1 MKKAKEELNSFFF
14 CVAEKDR
21 PTPYSQE
28 LMGGAY
34 STVFAFPSP
43 FSFRAPAPL
52 LVIHTQRDIDIDID
66 TDICTYIYDGTA
78 ETSHKPKKK
87 GNARQRNKDSFLR
100 RSAKTKTNK
109 QKKKTHIHTS
119 THLELFCRHLKP
131 LSLCSLIRRPL
142 RIHVLSIISVPFS
155 RSLQKKK
162 KKDKNFVDL
171 FLVVADITDQLDRSR
186 HRYQSPPR

>member
-87 GNARQRNKDSFLR
+87 RKRETEKQGLFPKAVGKNK
-100 RSAKTKTNK
+100 NK
-109 QKKKTHIHTS
+109 QA
-119 THLELFCRHLKP
+119 
-131 LSLCSLIRRPL
+131 
-142 RIHVLSIISVPFS
+142 
-155 RSLQKKK
+155 KKK
-162 KKDKNFVDL
+162 KNAHPHKHTSGT
-171 FLVVADITDQLDRSR
+171 FLPPSETVVSLLP
-186 HRYQSPPR
+186 HPPTASDPCSLHHLRTFLPQPTEEKKKKIRTS